1 MKRLSKSWIF
11 KACNFCIAFAG
22 ILHWTKMSLL
32 LFGEQPYPTENEK
45 SFLPFI
51 LVREQ
56 LLCSLTFLYCEI
68 KHNPGILIL
77 LTIYS

>member
-32 LFGEQPYPTENEK
+32 LFGEQPYPTEDRKVIHSCHFLLESSYYVLLLFSIVK
-45 SFLPFI
+45 S
-51 LVREQ
+51 
-56 LLCSLTFLYCEI
+56 
-68 KHNPGILIL
+68 N
-77 LTIYS
+77 TIRVFSFSSQ

>member
-11 KACNFCIAFAG
+11 KACNFCIASAG

-45 SFLPFI
+45 
-51 LVREQ
+51 
-56 LLCSLTFLYCEI
+56 
-68 KHNPGILIL
+68 
-77 LTIYS
+77 

>member
-32 LFGEQPYPTENEK
+32 LFGEQPYPTENEIHSCH
-45 SFLPFI
+45 SFLSESSYYV
-51 LVREQ
+51 L
-56 LLCSLTFLYCEI
+56 
-68 KHNPGILIL
+68 
-77 LTIYS
+77 